1 MTSPRRCQSSLIIHP
16 SVNIGTAIKTA
27 SALHGENTRLG
38 IHFKEQRDVR
48 ASFHFLRIEINEAR
62 DAVCHMGMG
71 ASVFKTTSRILSNL
85 GSSTPSFPIPNNE
98 CNQPGRVQGS
108 KLDRL
113 AEIRTIHETCV
124 IYSFGCG
131 DIAQQ

>member
-1 MTSPRRCQSSLIIHP
+1 MKSPPCQSSLIIHP

-38 IHFKEQRDVR
+38 THFKERRDVR
-48 ASFHFLRIEINEAR
+48 ASFHFLRIEIHEAR

-85 GSSTPSFPIPNNE
+85 GSSAASFPLPKNE
-98 CNQPGRVQGS
+98 CNQLGRVGGS
-108 KLDRL
+108 KLHRF
-113 AEIRTIHETCV
+113 AEIIIIHETCV

>member
-1 MTSPRRCQSSLIIHP
+1 MKSPPCQSSLIIHP

-38 IHFKEQRDVR
+38 IHFKEQCDVLR
-48 ASFHFLRIEINEAR
+48 ASFHFLRIEIHEAR
-62 DAVCHMGMG
+62 DAVCHMGIG

-85 GSSTPSFPIPNNE
+85 GSSTPSFPIPKVE